1 MRPVP
6 SALHMATSASKSIS
20 KLALERCS
28 SKAAFHISY
37 ATAPIIPSAKKV
49 RDLTSHVISGAVTK
63 KTTATWAQSYISAV
77 SYCCHAP

>member
-37 ATAPIIPSAKKV
+37 ATAPIIQSAKKV

-63 KTTATWAQSYISAV
+63 KKKTWAQSYISAV